1 MRIAGYARIS
11 SREQT
16 QDSTALDQQINRL
29 KAAGA
34 QNIFV
39 DIESGSKDDRP
50 EFNKVMELVKARQLD
65 ELVVTRLDR
74 LTRSLLTLRSA
85 IKVFEQS
92 KVNLRALDDHIDYS
106 TAAGRFQLNMLGSLA
121 EMEVDRLSERIKH
134 GWNYRRQQVKA
145 NAPPF
150 GYCQTADK
158 KYQLDRTPYC
168 EGKTRAE
175 VARELIDTYLEFK
188 SIHKTLRVM
197 CERYGSSRRERTPN
211 ADFPRTPIGI
221 RGWLTHPVLQGH
233 TAYGKS
239 SSIDWEE
246 HVEIIPNTH
255 VDDKLLSPLEVTV
268 INNTMALNRQG
279 RYRACN
285 QYPLSG
291 LVYCADC
298 GRSMVVKKGGRKRD
312 IIYYWC
318 NFTSIGQC
326 NNRKLVRADFVESWL
341 IQALCHLGERTAKQA
356 LEPKEVM
363 ENPEIIA
370 LQHKL
375 EGLDKLGNDP
385 ILEQAKLGIRL
396 QIQRLREKTNQNLT
410 SFETSRELLVSTLAD
425 PNYWD
430 TVNTERKRELFR
442 LFTNKIRVR
451 DGLITGIDLKF

>member
-29 KAAGA
+29 RAAGA
-34 QNIFV
+34 QDIFV
-39 DIESGSKDDRP
+39 DIESGSKDNRP
-50 EFNKVMELVKARQLD
+50 EFSKVMELVKAHQVD

-74 LTRSLLTLRSA
+74 LTRSLITLRST

-92 KVNLRALDDHIDYS
+92 KVILRALDDHIDCS

-121 EMEVDRLSERIKH
+121 EMETDRLSERIKH
-134 GWNYRRQQVKA
+134 GWSYRRQQVKA

-150 GYCQTADK
+150 GYCQTVDK
-158 KYQLDRTPYC
+158 KYQLDHTPYC

-175 VARELIDTYLEFK
+175 VAREIIDTYLEFK
-188 SIHKTLRVM
+188 SIYKTLRVM
-197 CERYGSSRRERTPN
+197 CDRYGSNRRERTTN

-221 RGWLTHPVLQGH
+221 RGWLTNPVLQGH

-239 SSIDWEE
+239 SSTLWED
-246 HVEIIPNTH
+246 HAEIIPNTH
-255 VDDKLLSPLEVTV
+255 PDDKLLSPFEVTL
-268 INNTMALNRQG
+268 IHSTMAINRQG

-285 QYPLSG
+285 EYPLSG

-298 GRSMVVKKGGRKRD
+298 GRSMVVKKGGNKRH

-318 NFTSIGQC
+318 SFISMGRC
-326 NNRKLVRADFVESWL
+326 SNRKRIRADFVESWL
-341 IQALCHLGERTAKQA
+341 IQALCQVAERTAQQV
-356 LEPKEVM
+356 LEPKEVID
-363 ENPEIIA
+363 NPEILA
-370 LQHKL
+370 LQRKL
-375 EGLDKLGNDP
+375 EGLDKLGSDP
-385 ILEQAKLGIRL
+385 ILEQAKLSIRL
-396 QIQRLREKTNQNLT
+396 QIQRLKEKNNQDLT
-410 SFETSRELLVSTLAD
+410 SFEISQDLLIGTLAN

-442 LFTNKIRVR
+442 LFTNKISVSN
-451 DGLITGIDLKF
+451 GHITGIDLKF